1 MVQPGFGGA
10 LDTPRTVADVTFLSR
25 PPDLAD
31 VSQEAT
37 FQSPARDGNNLLH
50 QMGAGR
56 RGIDFRTPRKQ
67 RAQPLADRRNLPLSV
82 GGAEFT
88 PLLKSATRNSARR
101 LGKENAVVTV
111 GSPALER
118 IDEVEVTPIPR
129 GDTSVYRSQSFIDN
143 AALPQVDS
151 SSVASTPLAMPSRR
165 SGKDRGPLQDGNQL
179 SLREQENVI
188 DRIEKENF
196 GLKLKIH
203 FLEDALRK
211 AGPGYSEAALKENT
225 ELKVDKVTMQR
236 ELHRYKK
243 QLTSAERDLE
253 NYRQQ
258 MLELQDRAKRKQPD
272 DSQRAQLQKLQK
284 TLQEREA
291 DLDELQ
297 RQVDR
302 GHHHHQTELDTL
314 KDTVEDLEAE
324 LREKDRA
331 ITSREDELEEVR
343 EKLEEAEERTR
354 DLQRQAVDS
363 ARQEDLD
370 EAKETIRRLEL
381 DKRRLEEKAGDNE
394 VKLETAVAQRDRAE
408 QELQTLREGLADK
421 SMVSKN
427 LSRQLQDRIDRLQE
441 ELDRSGDEYA
451 GLEKELARANN
462 ENGELR
468 ASLTAL
474 RQDRQSDSV
483 RVEELEAELLAV
495 GDERDELQVRFDAAE
510 EDCGALR
517 LEAER
522 LEKKVQKL
530 EAKLAQEREKALQA
544 ERDLRNQFEGEMARL
559 NDDISDLQA
568 QVREKD
574 NLYDNDSDK
583 WETQR
588 RTLESERD
596 RAADKAAGLQR
607 TIDRLRQAEGS
618 LTDKESKLKAAME
631 SESERH
637 RSETAM
643 LNRQMDDV
651 KGALEA
657 RQALLTSLR
666 GELSSVREELRQT
679 QIDYQTQ
686 VNKVVALEDE
696 VEVLQTG
703 SHDSEATRREIDK
716 LRAQLSEIQRQQR
729 KISPMPATESTAHL
743 TSQLS
748 EATRQLER
756 ASKDKQRLQEQVA
769 ALDAD
774 VITARTSQAE
784 AEAERDELE
793 QQLTRAKAH
802 DHDSNERLGLRTAKA
817 KLDGEVRRLKEENK
831 SLASQ
836 HAALEM
842 SLEHEL
848 DKAAAAEDA
857 LREQISQLQA
867 QLRQSSSSETHEL
880 AAARRSVREL
890 ERRVADYQMQL
901 AAGQGDDGNDD
912 VNGGRDSSQLSIIRK
927 DLSASR
933 QKELDLLQRESTH
946 RDQIRSLKRQ
956 ITDLEQRLHEKQVS
970 HLVTHN
976 HHHHQE
982 EDSHQQ
988 DLLQRL
994 TDAQDQRQVL
1004 EELLDE
1010 ARATAAQHQQDL
1022 DHNRLQ
1028 QHRLAEDA
1036 QLQESIVQRLVEHE
1050 AVLRRKLERARSE
1063 RAAYRLSAEKLQ
1075 RDVRLLRDSPA
1086 SSPAPDGDD
1095 AHVVANKE
1103 RRGLVLQMQWMQA
1116 RWEREA
1122 VLRSDAAFAK
1132 TFLQLELNVAQA
1144 CNKAQLRELDDIRAR
1159 FRSSKPLPLPLP
1171 VNPRRPSPQMR
1182 LRATLHA
1189 VRFVA
1194 RVRIA
1199 AREWGRQEVLR
1210 LRLVDAYRED
1220 RRRR

>member
-10 LDTPRTVADVTFLSR
+10 LDTPRTVADATFLSR

-37 FQSPARDGNNLLH
+37 FQSPGRDGNNLLQ
-50 QMGAGR
+50 QMAAGR
-56 RGIDFRTPRKQ
+56 RGVDFRTPRKH
-67 RAQPLADRRNLPLSV
+67 RAQPLTDRRNLPLSV

-101 LGKENAVVTV
+101 LGKENAVVAV

-129 GDTSVYRSQSFIDN
+129 GDTSVYRSQSFVDN

-165 SGKDRGPLQDGNQL
+165 NGKDRGPLQDGNQL

-272 DSQRAQLQKLQK
+272 ESQRAELQKLQK

-302 GHHHHQTELDTL
+302 GQHHRQTELDTL

-324 LREKDRA
+324 LREKDRVM
-331 ITSREDELEEVR
+331 TSREDELEEVR
-343 EKLEEAEERTR
+343 EKLEEAEERSR
-354 DLQRQAVDS
+354 DLQRQAADS

-394 VKLETAVAQRDRAE
+394 VKLDTAVAQRERAE
-408 QELQTLREGLADK
+408 QELQNLREGLADK

-451 GLEKELARANN
+451 GIEKELARANN

-483 RVEELEAELLAV
+483 RVEELEAELLTV
-495 GDERDELQVRFDAAE
+495 GDERDELQVRYDAAE
-510 EDCGALR
+510 EECGALR

-530 EAKLAQEREKALQA
+530 EEKLAQEREKALQA
-544 ERDLRNQFEGEMARL
+544 ERDLRDQFEGEMARL

-568 QVREKD
+568 EVREKD

-583 WETQR
+583 WENQR

-596 RAADKAAGLQR
+596 RAVDKAAGLQR

-637 RSETAM
+637 RSEAAM

-729 KISPMPATESTAHL
+729 RISSPMPATESTAHL

-769 ALDAD
+769 ALDAE
-774 VITARTSQAE
+774 VITARTSLAQ

-793 QQLTRAKAH
+793 QQLTRVKSH
-802 DHDSNERLGLRTAKA
+802 DHDNNERLGLRTAKA
-817 KLDGEVRRLKEENK
+817 KLDAEVRRLKEENK
-831 SLASQ
+831 TLTSQ
-836 HAALEM
+836 HAALET
-842 SLEHEL
+842 SLEKEL

-857 LREQISQLQA
+857 LREQIVQLQA
-867 QLRQSSSSETHEL
+867 QLRKSSSSEAQEL
-880 AAARRSVREL
+880 ATARRSVREL

-901 AAGQGDDGNDD
+901 AAAGQGDDVNDD
-912 VNGGRDSSQLSIIRK
+912 VNGCRDSSQLSLIRK

-970 HLVTHN
+970 RLLT
-976 HHHHQE
+976 HQE
-982 EDSHQQ
+982 ESQQQQ

-1010 ARATAAQHQQDL
+1010 ARAASAQHQQDL
-1022 DHNRLQ
+1022 DRNRLEQDRLASDARLQ
-1028 QHRLAEDA
+1028 QSLVD
-1036 QLQESIVQRLVEHE
+1036 RLVEHE
-1050 AVLRRKLERARSE
+1050 AALRRKLERARSE
-1063 RAAYRLSAEKLQ
+1063 RAAYRMTAEKLQ
-1075 RDVRLLRDSPA
+1075 RDVRQLRDSSA
-1086 SSPAPDGDD
+1086 SPAADGDD
-1095 AHVVANKE
+1095 ALVVADKE

-1122 VLRSDAAFAK
+1122 LLRSDAAFAK
-1132 TFLQLELNVAQA
+1132 TFLQLELDVAQA

-1159 FRSSKPLPLPLP
+1159 FRSSNKPLPLPIK
-1171 VNPRRPSPQMR
+1171 PRHPSPQMR
-1182 LRATLHA
+1182 LTATLKA
-1189 VRFVA
+1189 VRFVV
-1194 RVRIA
+1194 RLRIA
-1199 AREWGRQEVLR
+1199 AREWGRQEALR
-1210 LRLVDAYRED
+1210 LRLVDAFRED
-1220 RRRR
+1220 QRRR